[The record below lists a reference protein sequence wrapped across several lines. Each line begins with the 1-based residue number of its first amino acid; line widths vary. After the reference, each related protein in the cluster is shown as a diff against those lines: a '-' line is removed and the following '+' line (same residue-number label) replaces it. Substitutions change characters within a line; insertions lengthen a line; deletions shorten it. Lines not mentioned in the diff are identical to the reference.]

1 MQGNDKYERFL
12 FRRSLF
18 KFTLIFVY
26 CRANSASHKTHESC
40 CLLRENHM
48 LFVPNKQTFI
58 SVFTKR
64 PQMQL
69 SLSCFSATIRKNA
82 AEA

>member
-12 FRRSLF
+12 FRRLLF

-26 CRANSASHKTHESC
+26 CCPNLASHKTHESC

-64 PQMQL
+64 PQIQL
-69 SLSCFSATIRKNA
+69 SLSHFSATIA
-82 AEA
+82 T